1 MWAERLPGAE
11 WQNEL
16 IILIMKVWWDSVTE
30 NLGSQSLEMKLLRVL
45 VQAFNLPSSLGL
57 II

>member
-16 IILIMKVWWDSVTE
+16 IILIMKVWWDCVTE